1 MRIRSYGASVYR
13 TSVQSISTA
22 FLFTS
27 FIFAPRCSRIVMS
40 ISASLIWGIFS
51 RRQVPLTIRAAG
63 IIATAAFFAP
73 LTSTS
78 PYKGLPPLIT
88 YLSK

>member
-1 MRIRSYGASVYR
+1 MRSYGASVYR
-13 TSVQSISTA
+13 TSVQSISTV

-27 FIFAPRCSRIVMS
+27 LIFAPRCSRMVMS
-40 ISASLIWGIFS
+40 MSASLIWGIFS
-51 RRQVPLTIRAAG
+51 SRQTPFTIRAAG

-78 PYKGLPPLIT
+78 P
-88 YLSK
+88 